1 MESKK
6 SGNVVFASVLAVA
19 SLQVP
24 GRESHGQC
32 GSGKHDYDDDER
44 ERSGTKDSDSY
55 RFAKNSTV
63 LSIPTSQGVFG
74 TRSEIRSSRLCD
86 PSPSYRSGTPRRRTR
101 EPERDASRSAVCL
114 SVRVI
119 RERDDARAAWA
130 PRAKTITYTPKRR
143 PEVRYNGRRLRRH
156 RGSSSSDRAL
166 PERAPVF
173 ANVYTRTA
181 TWLILPVVICLSQR
195 LSHACLSTNFYTVKL
210 RMAH

>member
-1 MESKK
+1 MRQGVGDVESKK

-119 RERDDARAAWA
+119 RERETTRERHGLRVRKRSHIHRNGDRRCVTMVGDFDGTGGRRRPIARSQSA
-130 PRAKTITYTPKRR
+130 PR
-143 PEVRYNGRRLRRH
+143 
-156 RGSSSSDRAL
+156 SSPTCTHEQL
-166 PERAPVF
+166 PG
-173 ANVYTRTA
+173 
-181 TWLILPVVICLSQR
+181 
-195 LSHACLSTNFYTVKL
+195 
-210 RMAH
+210 